1 MTKKEQNRKLYTAN
15 WVTTTT
21 TAAAAAQHQQ
31 QMLLDCIPSTSTST
45 SLPAEDAAALR
56 ECSSSPQRVLVRVN
70 WAQGRLGM
78 LWNWNTANRKLHRL
92 CWGVWTAAKR
102 EKERE
107 RESVRSKESDL
118 SERRKFRSSALIKS
132 LQLFLAD
139 RQRGGERKWRCNG
152 KFCVA
157 WASNGNSCLVLF
169 LSFSS
174 AIKLIASAR

>member
-21 TAAAAAQHQQ
+21 AAEAAAQHQQ
-31 QMLLDCIPSTSTST
+31 QMLLDCIPNTDDVDVDRGCCCCF
-45 SLPAEDAAALR
+45 ER
-56 ECSSSPQRVLVRVN
+56 VQRSSSPQRVLVRVN

-107 RESVRSKESDL
+107 SVRSKESDL

-139 RQRGGERKWRCNG
+139 RQWEGEKESGDVMENFVSRGPRIEI
-152 KFCVA
+152 
-157 WASNGNSCLVLF
+157 LVLF
-169 LSFSS
+169 CFCLF
-174 AIKLIASAR
+174 RVQ